1 MTTINDLIQQ
11 RAKLAAAAD
20 RVSAAMRDIERFG
33 NEGAEYAG
41 YAACWAAVMMATDII
56 KTGLSAVDKRA
67 SAGFELIDNAITQ
80 ANRWLA
86 AAKMPT
92 IATKS
97 ELMKGV
103 DSNLAGA
110 AGFLRDVREARSYL
124 KKAGA
129 KPPAHLALVLDLAT
143 QMSEDMVLM
152 LEAGQLQGRVVKT
165 TRSNVAQVGTR
176 LHAIKVKI
184 ARLDSQVQML
194 IAKKDLIERTA

>member
-11 RAKLAAAAD
+11 RAKLAAAANHISD
-20 RVSAAMRDIERFG
+20 AVRDIERFG
-33 NEGAEYAG
+33 KEGAEYAG
-41 YAACWAAVMMATDII
+41 YAACWAAVMMATGII

-67 SAGFELIDNAITQ
+67 SEGFGLIDNAITQ

-97 ELMKGV
+97 DLMKGV
-103 DSNLAGA
+103 NPNLAGA

-143 QMSEDMVLM
+143 QMSEDMILM
-152 LEAGQLQGRVVKT
+152 LEAGQLQGRVVKN

-184 ARLDSQVQML
+184 ARLDDQVRML
-194 IAKKDLIERTA
+194 IEKRDLLERAA

>member
-1 MTTINDLIQQ
+1 MD
-11 RAKLAAAAD
+11 ADFAAL
-20 RVSAAMRDIERFG
+20 E
-33 NEGAEYAG
+33 
-41 YAACWAAVMMATDII
+41 T
-56 KTGLSAVDKRA
+56 AVDK
-67 SAGFELIDNAITQ
+67 LKPP
-80 ANRWLA
+80 A
-86 AAKMPT
+86 AA
-92 IATKS
+92 
-97 ELMKGV
+97 
-103 DSNLAGA
+103 
-110 AGFLRDVREARSYL
+110 
-124 KKAGA
+124 AGA